1 MIISLTIVYN
11 LIMYEP
17 PKERKRMRVV
27 VVGGAGAMGAVAVTE
42 LAAYPEIT
50 ELVIAD
56 RNERAAHEV
65 ADRARQR
72 AHTGLR
78 VEPVRL
84 DLDQPEDLKLLLDGA
99 HVCVNTA
106 GPFYRYGTVV
116 LQAAIEAGTNYA
128 DICDDWEPTEEMLSL
143 TDQAR
148 AAGVTAIVGM
158 GASPGALNLLAAL
171 ATARLDTVDQLHVAW
186 PIDVPVGENAEADPD
201 ESLVDAHGEPS
212 AAAVHWMQQISGTIR
227 VFKDGRFEDLEPLQP
242 VTLDYPGFGTGT
254 AYTVGHP
261 EPITLPT
268 SLGVRTACSCLMIV
282 KPTTIA
288 MLDMMRRAIDGGE
301 LDNRSAALALD
312 RPGARRTV
320 AAIAGSAT
328 RRGPGHLPGF
338 FAFASGMRRGSMMQ
352 VGATVRS
359 FPPGMAAATGIPLAI
374 AVRQLITEEQLV
386 RGVLPPEAVV
396 KPEPFFAELAAHC
409 QPSVAPDDLVHVTEH
424 AG

>member
-268 SLGVRTACSCLMIV
+268 SLGVRT
-282 KPTTIA
+282 
-288 MLDMMRRAIDGGE
+288 GE